1 MSVSRQSKYCLETRS
16 RLQARRVSRLCIT
29 GDVCVCVCVC
39 VNSERQG
46 RSLQLQLEQTTAP
59 HPGTSSSSSSTGSGG
74 GGGRERTAGQT
85 RQSRSK
91 TQRRASPYHHQSR
104 DTHLPV
110 NYYTTSYDD
119 ARYYYDE
126 YNACMMDSHDDRL
139 ISTASNSLLSYDYP
153 LYCDEYL
160 TSAQRPASSRDK
172 SACAIHSSVIVRRQ
186 TRDTQTPWSNS
197 CCKAVVGGYGGEDG
211 VDADYVMVNGAGAGY
226 TSVIVTMSGDTQ

>member
-1 MSVSRQSKYCLETRS
+1 VCLDSASLVS
-16 RLQARRVSRLCIT
+16 
-29 GDVCVCVCVC
+29 CVCVCVC

-46 RSLQLQLEQTTAP
+46 TSLQLQLEQTTAP

-110 NYYTTSYDD
+110 NYYTTSYD

-211 VDADYVMVNGAGAGY
+211 VDVDYVMVNGAGAGY